1 MAESNEEKAFDDI
14 LLSYRD
20 RVGDD
25 AASLS
30 KQNSRIISPRE
41 IPKNIVSEGR
51 VYFFRYLNPIGRTT
65 LPYYHLFP
73 CVYTLG
79 VEGRYVT
86 GLNLFYLPYRVRE
99 VVLKRLKA
107 RAEGKQSFARSLM
120 DYEMIKRFPR
130 FQALLSPAIKKYRV
144 DRMGILA
151 LEISNEL
158 WDEFFIGDLS
168 DTLQKAFIRK
178 SFVNVQL
185 LSRAK
190 IIKNLLN
197 TGEE

>member
-1 MAESNEEKAFDDI
+1 MAKSNEEKAFDDI
-14 LLSYRD
+14 LLSFRD

-79 VEGRYVT
+79 IEGRK
-86 GLNLFYLPYRVRE
+86 GS
-99 VVLKRLKA
+99 RLGQ
-107 RAEGKQSFARSLM
+107 GKNNH
-120 DYEMIKRFPR
+120 
-130 FQALLSPAIKKYRV
+130 
-144 DRMGILA
+144 LA
-151 LEISNEL
+151 DPS
-158 WDEFFIGDLS
+158 W
-168 DTLQKAFIRK
+168 TMR
-178 SFVNVQL
+178 
-185 LSRAK
+185 
-190 IIKNLLN
+190 
-197 TGEE
+197 